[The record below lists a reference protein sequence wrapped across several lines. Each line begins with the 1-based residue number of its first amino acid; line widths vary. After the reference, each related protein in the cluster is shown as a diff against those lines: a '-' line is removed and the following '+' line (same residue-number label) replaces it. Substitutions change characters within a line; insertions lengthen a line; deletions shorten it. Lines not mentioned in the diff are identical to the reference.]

1 MLIRK
6 GLPAFTFSKFTETT
20 YYCYQKLSDIAEQ
33 LKDDG
38 FVRCH
43 QSYLFP
49 LNKVTHYSSTHVYI
63 HDIQL
68 PISNQYQ
75 TSVRELLSQSNMEKG
90 TYLSPAKSR
99 IVSYNDINS
108 ISHYKYNST
117 FYYLALHYSCRTRFR
132 VQSAIHS
139 AKVIIDN
146 SKAVLNRESIID
158 YEKAKN
164 HANL

>member
-68 PISNQYQ
+68 PISSQYQ
-75 TSVRELLSQSNMEKG
+75 TSVRGLLSQSNMEKG

-99 IVSYNDINS
+99 IVSYNDIT
-108 ISHYKYNST
+108 T

-158 YEKAKN
+158 NEKAKN

>member
-20 YYCYQKLSDIAEQ
+20 YYCYQKLSAIAEQ

-68 PISNQYQ
+68 PISSQYQ

-99 IVSYNDINS
+99 IVSYNDIT
-108 ISHYKYNST
+108 T
-117 FYYLALHYSCRTRFR
+117 FYYLALHDSCRTRFR

>member
-63 HDIQL
+63 HDIQF
-68 PISNQYQ
+68 PISSQYQ
-75 TSVRELLSQSNMEKG
+75 TSVRGLLSQSNMEKG

-99 IVSYNDINS
+99 IVSYNDIT
-108 ISHYKYNST
+108 T

-158 YEKAKN
+158 NEKAKN